1 MLNDTFFPLRVV
13 KCLAGRLQVG
23 LKSIRK
29 RLNFDFFFAFY
40 LKKQKWSIR
49 TYVLKTI
56 CCFFFPDGFVFFPFL
71 LLQKNRVAQ
80 QNHKDDNTFFMRR
93 IFSVLFLYSAIFPVV
108 LSEKHINYAKEYR
121 SKRKINC
128 YENIKYFIQQQNLM
142 KMIWQEKT
150 MNALFA
156 FG

>member
-29 RLNFDFFFAFY
+29 RLNFDFFSPFIWRNKNDR
-40 LKKQKWSIR
+40 LER
-49 TYVLKTI
+49 TFWKRFVASFFLMVL
-56 CCFFFPDGFVFFPFL
+56 CFSPFFCR
-71 LLQKNRVAQ
+71 KNRVAQ

>member
-29 RLNFDFFFAFY
+29 RLNFDFFSPFIWRNKNDR
-40 LKKQKWSIR
+40 LER
-49 TYVLKTI
+49 TFWKRFVASFFLMVL
-56 CCFFFPDGFVFFPFL
+56 CFSPFFCR
-71 LLQKNRVAQ
+71 KNRVAQ

-93 IFSVLFLYSAIFPVV
+93 IFSVLFLYWAIFPVV